1 MYTPPLA
8 ISTLA
13 IILIVV
19 GVLIAIALVLG
30 ILGIRAR
37 NRRQAGTWAK
47 HVAAA
52 DSALEQAR
60 ATDRGWDREVM
71 RDVARGALD
80 QQRPGWGYKN
90 LHLVLVDDQP
100 GVEEDRAHYVAVGEE
115 GEEARVIIGRKQ
127 GGWEPES
134 VE

>member
-13 IILIVV
+13 IVLIIV

-37 NRRQAGTWAK
+37 NRRQADTWAK

-71 RDVARGALD
+71 SGVARGALD

-127 GGWEPES
+127 GGWEAES